1 MVSPGMIGRMSIRTL
16 VLLPGMDGGDK
27 LFGPLQSTAP
37 ADVETGAVGYPPG
50 PHNGYDDLLPLV
62 RAQLPT
68 DRPFF
73 LLGWSF
79 SGPMALLA
87 AAERP
92 PGLRGVILA
101 ASFVKAPVP
110 WLPRWAHRLATPALF
125 RFYPAAS
132 RAKALL
138 GGYGTREVRRL
149 LAEAHAFAG
158 TEALACRA
166 RATLSIDATEAL
178 GSCPV
183 PVLYLR
189 ARKDGVIP
197 ASRAD
202 EIRRARPSVEVVDID
217 GPHLALV
224 TNPTDAWAA
233 LSEFMNRVEAAS
245 G

>member
-1 MVSPGMIGRMSIRTL
+1 MRTL
-16 VLLPGMDGGDK
+16 VLLPGMDGSDK
-27 LFGPLQSTAP
+27 LFGPLQAAAP
-37 ADVETGAVGYPPG
+37 PDVQTIAVGYPPG
-50 PHNGYDDLLPLV
+50 PHNGYDDLLPAV
-62 RAQLPT
+62 RARLPA

-79 SGPMALLA
+79 SGPLALRA

-101 ASFVKAPVP
+101 ASFVKTPVP
-110 WLPRWAHRLATPALF
+110 WLPRWARGLATPALF

-132 RAKALL
+132 RMKALL
-138 GGYGTREVRRL
+138 GGYGTRDVRRL

-166 RATLSIDATEAL
+166 RATLSIDASDAL
-178 GSCPV
+178 AACPV

-189 ARKDGVIP
+189 ARGDGVIP

-202 EIRRARPSVEVVDID
+202 EARRALPSLRLVDID

-224 TNPTDAWAA
+224 TNPAAAWAA
-233 LSEFMNRVEAAS
+233 LIEFMDGIEVDGQS

>member
-1 MVSPGMIGRMSIRTL
+1 MTTRTL

-27 LFGPLQSTAP
+27 LFGPLQATAP
-37 ADVETGAVGYPPG
+37 PGVDTAAVGYPPG
-50 PHNGYDDLLPLV
+50 PANDYPDLLPLV
-62 RAQLPT
+62 RAQLPA

-79 SGPMALLA
+79 SGPLALLA
-87 AAERP
+87 AADAP
-92 PGLRGVILA
+92 PGLRGVVLA
-101 ASFVKAPVP
+101 ASFVKTPVP
-110 WLPRWAHRLATPALF
+110 YLPRWVRRLATPALF

-166 RATLSIDATEAL
+166 RAALSIDATEAL
-178 GSCPV
+178 AACPV

-189 ARKDGVIP
+189 ARKDGVIR
-197 ASRAD
+197 ASRAN
-202 EIRRARPSVEVVDID
+202 EAQRLRPSLEIADID
-217 GPHLALV
+217 GPHLALI
-224 TNPTDAWAA
+224 TNPAAAWAA
-233 LSEFMNRVEAAS
+233 LVRFMDRVEAD
-245 G
+245 

>member
-1 MVSPGMIGRMSIRTL
+1 MSPRTL
-16 VLLPGMDGGDK
+16 VLLPGMDGSDK
-27 LFGPLQSTAP
+27 LFGPLQAGAP
-37 ADVETGAVGYPPG
+37 AGTETTAVGYPPG
-50 PHNGYDDLLPLV
+50 AHNGYGDLLPLV
-62 RAQLPT
+62 RAQLPA

-79 SGPMALLA
+79 SGPLALLA

-101 ASFVKAPVP
+101 ASFVKTPVP
-110 WLPRWAHRLATPALF
+110 WLPRWAHGLATPALF

-132 RAKALL
+132 RGKALL

-149 LAEAHAFAG
+149 LAAAHAFAG
-158 TEALACRA
+158 AEALACRA
-166 RATLSIDATEAL
+166 RAALSIDASDAL
-178 GSCPV
+178 ASCPV

-189 ARKDGVIP
+189 ARQDGVIP

-202 EIRRARPSVEVVDID
+202 EIRRAGPSVEVVDID

-224 TNPTDAWAA
+224 TNPADAWGA
-233 LSEFMNRVEAAS
+233 LGAFMDRVDAGS
-245 G
+245 

>member
-1 MVSPGMIGRMSIRTL
+1 
-16 VLLPGMDGGDK
+16 MDGGDR
-27 LFGPLQSTAP
+27 LFGPLRAAAP
-37 ADVETGAVGYPPG
+37 AGVDTLAVGYPPG
-50 PHNGYDDLLPLV
+50 PRNGYDDLLPAV
-62 RAQLPT
+62 RASLPA

-79 SGPMALLA
+79 SGPLALLA

-110 WLPRWAHRLATPALF
+110 WLPRWARHLATPTVF

-138 GGYGTREVRRL
+138 GGYGTPEVRRL
-149 LAEAHAFAG
+149 LSEAHAFAG
-158 TEALACRA
+158 REALACRA
-166 RATLSIDATEAL
+166 RAALSIDATDAL
-178 GSCPV
+178 AACPV

-197 ASRAD
+197 GSRAD
-202 EIRRARPSVEVVDID
+202 EAKDLLPSLEIADID

-224 TNPTDAWAA
+224 TNPAAAWAA
-233 LSEFMNRVEAAS
+233 LDGFMSRAGGGATPPP
-245 G
+245 

>member
-1 MVSPGMIGRMSIRTL
+1 MATGAL
-16 VLLPGMDGGDK
+16 VLLPGMDGSEM
-27 LFGPLQSTAP
+27 LFSPLRATAP
-37 ADVETGAVGYPPG
+37 AGVETVAVGYPAG
-50 PHNGYDDLLPLV
+50 PNNGYGDLLPLV
-62 RAQLPT
+62 RSQLPA

-79 SGPMALLA
+79 SGPLALMI

-92 PGLRGVILA
+92 PQLRGVILA
-101 ASFVKAPVP
+101 ASFVKTPVP
-110 WLPRWAHRLATPALF
+110 YLPAWARRLATPALF

-138 GGYGTREVRRL
+138 GGYGTREVRQL
-149 LAEAHAFAG
+149 LAEAHRAAG

-166 RATLSIDATEAL
+166 RAALAIDATDAL
-178 GSCPV
+178 AACPV
-183 PVLYLR
+183 PLLYLR

-202 EIRRARPSVEVVDID
+202 EIARAHQALEIAEID

-224 TNPTDAWAA
+224 TNPTAAWAA
-233 LSEFMNRVEAAS
+233 LTQFMDRVGAGA
-245 G
+245 

>member
-1 MVSPGMIGRMSIRTL
+1 MPTRTL

-27 LFGPLQSTAP
+27 LFGPLQAGAP
-37 ADVETGAVGYPPG
+37 ADVETVAVGYPAG
-50 PHNGYDDLLPLV
+50 PHNGYDDLLPAV
-62 RAQLPT
+62 RARLPT
-68 DRPFF
+68 DRAFF

-79 SGPMALLA
+79 SGPLALLL

-101 ASFVKAPVP
+101 ASFVKTPVP
-110 WLPRWAHRLATPALF
+110 WLPGWMRALVTPALF

-132 RAKALL
+132 RAKALI
-138 GGYGTREVRRL
+138 GGYGTPEVRRL
-149 LAEAHAFAG
+149 LREAHAFAG
-158 TEALACRA
+158 PEALACRA
-166 RATLSIDATEAL
+166 RAALSIDATAAL
-178 GSCPV
+178 AACPV

-202 EIRRARPSVEVVDID
+202 EIKSLLPSLEIADID

-224 TNPTDAWAA
+224 TNPAAAWAA
-233 LSEFMNRVEAAS
+233 LDGFMSRADEGPTLLKTPV
-245 G
+245 

>member
-1 MVSPGMIGRMSIRTL
+1 MAAQTL

-27 LFGPLQSTAP
+27 LFEPLQAVAP
-37 ADVETGAVGYPPG
+37 EGIETVAVGYPPG
-50 PHNGYDDLLPLV
+50 PGNGYDDLRPLV
-62 RAQLPT
+62 RALLPA

-79 SGPMALLA
+79 SGPLALLL

-92 PGLRGVILA
+92 PQLRGVVLA
-101 ASFVKAPVP
+101 ASFVRAPVP
-110 WLPRWAHRLATPALF
+110 WLPRWAHRLVTPGLF

-138 GGYGTREVRRL
+138 GGYGTPEVRRL

-158 TEALACRA
+158 PAALACRA
-166 RATLSIDATEAL
+166 RATLSIDASDAL
-178 GSCPV
+178 AACPV

-189 ARKDGVIP
+189 ARQDGVIA

-202 EIRRARPSVEVVDID
+202 EIRSMRPSVQVVDID

-224 TNPTDAWAA
+224 TNPDATWTV
-233 LSEFMNRVEAAS
+233 LREFMERV
-245 G
+245 GQGPTP